1 MKNSSYLNYT
11 YLYKLNYIRKFRK
24 TYIESMSSTGAEL
37 FDFIPSSSMSSNCV
51 SGIKMSIA
59 RSLSVFPTFRW
70 TAWWTAWTV
79 FITFTVNVV
88 FKVNIAVQ
96 NSNGHFVFDCG
107 VTNGSCQ
114 MSLKVGIIWLRLWP
128 ERIYNPLQQWDFQ
141 QCLPFS
147 WTTLRDKHCR
157 HPIAVMGVVDTF
169 GHCAISALQI

>member
-1 MKNSSYLNYT
+1 
-11 YLYKLNYIRKFRK
+11 
-24 TYIESMSSTGAEL
+24 MSSTGAEL

-70 TAWWTAWTV
+70 TAWWTAWT
-79 FITFTVNVV
+79 FTVNVV

-114 MSLKVGIIWLRLWP
+114 MSLKLRSSGYVSGVLKVTWSQNKFVKTL
-128 ERIYNPLQQWDFQ
+128 IFQ
-141 QCLPFS
+141 NGN
-147 WTTLRDKHCR
+147 KN
-157 HPIAVMGVVDTF
+157 IAR
-169 GHCAISALQI
+169 ISALKVFIDYGRNPSNIFVAILENQCLHKFVLRLSDL